1 MTTASAHYVVL
12 IHKDEGSGY
21 GASFPDVPGVTA
33 VASTLDEAVAEAAA
47 VLEFAFEDW
56 DGDLPKPRDLDA
68 LRADPAFRLASQD
81 AVVAL
86 VKPSAQ
92 YYAAAE

>member
-1 MTTASAHYVVL
+1 MTTANAHYVVL
-12 IHKDEGSGY
+12 IHKDESSGY

-33 VASTLDEAVAEAAA
+33 VASTLDEAVSEAAA
-47 VLEFAFEDW
+47 ALEFAFEDW
-56 DGDLPKPRDLDA
+56 EGSLPQPRNLDA
-68 LRADPAFRLASQD
+68 LRADPDFRQASQD